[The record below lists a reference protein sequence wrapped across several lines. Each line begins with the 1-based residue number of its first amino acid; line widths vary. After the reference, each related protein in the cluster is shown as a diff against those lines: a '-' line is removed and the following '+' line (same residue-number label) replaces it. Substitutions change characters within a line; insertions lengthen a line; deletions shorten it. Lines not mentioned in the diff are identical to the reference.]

1 MDVMGGKI
9 TINLK
14 ELHYNRKKKKH
25 MHAGK
30 ELQAHYV
37 EIGRLSCDSDASN
50 VGSARSDS
58 TRVVKLNR
66 RKTNRRKA
74 NRRKARPYYIH
85 IYIYIYIY
93 IKHRLKFN
101 LIIKIFGLCM

>member
-1 MDVMGGKI
+1 
-9 TINLK
+9 
-14 ELHYNRKKKKH
+14 

-66 RKTNRRKA
+66 RKTNRR
-74 NRRKARPYYIH
+74 RKNHRKRNPTVYII
-85 IYIYIYIY
+85 IYIFIYLY
-93 IKHRLKFN
+93 N
-101 LIIKIFGLCM
+101 YEEQN